1 MNNSRSRSL
10 TGLFILIFSLFIV
23 FLIFAFF
30 TIKSLKESSDSF
42 ESFVDLS
49 ENAQIAVIE
58 ISGPIMESKKI
69 IHDLMV
75 AEKDKSIKA
84 IILRIDSPGGAVGPT
99 QEIYEEVR
107 RIDTAP
113 EKENGKPIYASFG
126 TVAASG
132 GYYIGA
138 AARKIYTNAG
148 TLTGS
153 IGVIMQF
160 MDLSKLYEFAKVS
173 QHNVKAGIY
182 KDQGDPS
189 RALTEQETKLLKEMI
204 DGVHRQFMDDI
215 MKVRK
220 DRIKGDIVNH
230 AQGQI
235 YSGEEALKI
244 GLVDEI
250 GGLWTAGRKI
260 HRELGLKGKFGGMR
274 FVKRKKNF
282 SLSDFLENVDESITN
297 IKHNVIASK
306 MPTFMYA
313 P

>member
-30 TIKSLKESSDSF
+30 TIKSLKENSDSF
-42 ESFVDLS
+42 ENYVDLS

-69 IHDLMV
+69 IRDLLT

-107 RIDTAP
+107 RIDGD
-113 EKENGKPIYASFG
+113 KEEGKPIFASFG

-160 MDLSKLYEFAKVS
+160 MDLSRLYEFAKVN
-173 QHNVKAGIY
+173 QQNVKAGIY

-189 RALTEQETKLLKEMI
+189 RALTEQETKMLKEMI
-204 DGVHRQFMDDI
+204 DGVHKQFMDDI

-220 DRIKGDIVNH
+220 DKIKGDIVQH

-235 YSGEEALKI
+235 YSGEEAVKI
-244 GLVDEI
+244 GLADEI
-250 GGLWTAGRKI
+250 AGLWAAGRKI
-260 HRELGLKGKFGGMR
+260 HQELGLKGKFGGMR

-282 SLSDFLENVDESITN
+282 SLTDFFENVEESIAS
-297 IKHNVIASK
+297 IKHNVVASK